1 MLRLFGHTHK
11 LNECMRMKTYL
22 FPNKWIFRFM
32 FYFEEISLPIVN
44 HDEFMV
50 DGKLAIFHLSV
61 CVYRAWDTMVAN
73 TVVCNVS

>member
-1 MLRLFGHTHK
+1 M
-11 LNECMRMKTYL
+11 
-22 FPNKWIFRFM
+22 
-32 FYFEEISLPIVN
+32 N